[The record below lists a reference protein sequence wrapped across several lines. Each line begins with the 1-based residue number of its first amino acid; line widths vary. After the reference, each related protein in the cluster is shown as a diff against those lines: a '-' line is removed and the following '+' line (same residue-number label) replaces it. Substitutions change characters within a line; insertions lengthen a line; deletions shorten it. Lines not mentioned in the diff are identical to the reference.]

1 MDIERVRIEKTLKTG
16 GKLWRVG
23 DEFEKPIPSE
33 LIAEVRA
40 GTGTVLVLG
49 AKVIKDNIDNVVQRA
64 KAEAEAATALA
75 KLEADHKKK
84 IELLTDRIE
93 VLEAENSG
101 LLSRAETA
109 EKKVAGLEKPQTKPQ
124 TATKK

>member
-1 MDIERVRIEKTLKTG
+1 MDIERVRIQKTLKTG
-16 GKLWRVG
+16 GKLWREG

-49 AKVIKDNIDNVVQRA
+49 AKVIKDNIDNAVQRA

-75 KLEADHKKK
+75 KLEADHAKK

-93 VLEAENSG
+93 VLEAENLN

-109 EKKVAGLEKPQTKPQ
+109 EKKVVGLEKPQTKPQ
-124 TATKK
+124 TAKK